1 MPSPRPD
8 SGRAIEVAAIVVTG
22 AAIMLGGQSFLVA
35 LERQRSVAGGAL
47 LLLAAMQ
54 LGALLR
60 NRRSRGATAGLRS
73 TRDLLFVIAA
83 GFAFVF
89 VVAPA
94 RWAVGSTIASVEFAL
109 VLELLATL
117 RPASLAE

>member
-1 MPSPRPD
+1 MTTVPPRAA
-8 SGRAIEVAAIVVTG
+8 RFIEMLAIIVTAVAIL
-22 AAIMLGGQSFLVA
+22 LGGPALLIA
-35 LERQRSVAGGAL
+35 LEHQRPAAAGAL

-54 LGALLR
+54 LGALVR

-83 GFAFVF
+83 SFAFVF

-94 RWAVGSTIASVEFAL
+94 RWALGSTIASIEFAL
-109 VLELLATL
+109 VLELLAAV
-117 RPASLAE
+117 RPIVPSA